1 MQPEAIQRTITY
13 DELLDAVELQM
24 HNHGVV
30 DIPITHVFTPGLYTR
45 SMVDVPP
52 GTYLLSYNHITEH
65 QFIMSKGQIVIYTKE
80 EGMKLVVAPYLGKT
94 YPDTR
99 RLAKTYD
106 YVTWTSI
113 HPTHIYPASDSQDDI
128 DFAVKQVEE
137 EIFEHRENIYLI
149 KAQQEGELCQA

>member
-1 MQPEAIQRTITY
+1 MQPETLQKTITY
-13 DELLDAVELQM
+13 DELLDAVEVQM
-24 HNHGVV
+24 HMYGVV
-30 DIPITHVFTPGLYTR
+30 DIPVIHTFTPGLYTR

-52 GTYLLSYNHITEH
+52 GTYLLSYNHTTEH

-80 EGMKLVVAPYLGKT
+80 EGMKLISAPYLGKT

-113 HPTHIYPASDSQDDI
+113 HATSIYPASDSEEDF

-137 EIFEHRENIYLI
+137 EIFEKRENIFLI
-149 KAQQEGELCQA
+149 KAMEELQ